1 MSRKNLPKAI
11 RRTAEDMSWAGGGAS
26 PAAKAAAPARSA
38 ELSVVTGGKPA
49 AADPDAGAGATIIE
63 ATPTTTDPTPVAE
76 TVTAV
81 AADAPDQ
88 PTPAAESSAAS
99 RAARRRSIADAI
111 VERHATYSAVG
122 GAIPMPLVNF
132 ASMTGIIVRMVK
144 RLSSL
149 YDVPFDRRRARAIVT
164 GLTGGAALG
173 GFSVVTASALAYVT
187 PVGLVVG
194 VAASSIAA
202 AASTRWIGRMF
213 VEHFERGATLQ
224 DFPAVR

>member
-11 RRTAEDMSWAGGGAS
+11 RRTADDMSWAGAS
-26 PAAKAAAPARSA
+26 PAAKAGAPARST

-49 AADPDAGAGATIIE
+49 VADPDAGVGATIIE
-63 ATPTTTDPTPVAE
+63 ATPAATDPTPVAE
-76 TVTAV
+76 TAV
-81 AADAPDQ
+81 VADAPDQ
-88 PTPAAESSAAS
+88 SAAGVESSAAS

-132 ASMTGIIVRMVK
+132 ASMTAVIVRMVK

-224 DFPAVR
+224 DFPAVERR

>member
-11 RRTAEDMSWAGGGAS
+11 RRTAEDMSWAGAA
-26 PAAKAAAPARSA
+26 PAPKAAAPARST
-38 ELSVVTGGKPA
+38 ELSVVPGGKPA
-49 AADPDAGAGATIIE
+49 AADTAAGATIIE
-63 ATPTTTDPTPVAE
+63 ARPAAETTE

-81 AADAPDQ
+81 AADASAQ
-88 PTPAAESSAAS
+88 PALAAESSAAS
-99 RAARRRSIADAI
+99 HAARRRSIADAI

-173 GFSVVTASALAYVT
+173 GFSVATASALAYVT